1 MIIDNHVHIGKTEK
15 SERYFNIKDYHKLM
29 KKNNIDKAVIMPN
42 LSNIRETPELNNVFL
57 LKDRLQY
64 QEVQDDLFP
73 FLLIDGKYKNEIQQ
87 QISKYSDYIY
97 GLKYHPSI
105 MESEITNRKLNDF
118 FELASAYN
126 LPVLVHCGRHRRS
139 HIFYITKIAKKFKQ
153 VNFIAAHMGG
163 GATDLIEEA
172 ITLLK
177 KEKLD
182 NIYLDTSA
190 SKLPWLIEEAVKHLG
205 SDKIIY
211 GSDEPYADIRI
222 GKICVELADISDNDK
237 ELIFGKNLLNIIKV
251 NNGNKN

>member
-15 SERYFNIKDYHKLM
+15 SERFFNIKSYYELM

-42 LSNIRETPELNNVFL
+42 LSNIEETPSLNSVFL
-57 LKDRLQY
+57 LKFRLQP

-73 FLLIDGKYKNEIQQ
+73 FILIDGKYKNEIRQ
-87 QISKYSDYIY
+87 QISRFNDYIY

-105 MESEITNRKLNDF
+105 MEAEIVDRNLYDF
-118 FELASAYN
+118 FDLASIYN
-126 LPVLVHCGRHRRS
+126 LPVLVHCGRHKRS
-139 HIFYITKIAKKFKQ
+139 HIFYITQVAKKFKD

-163 GATDLIEEA
+163 GATDLIEET
-172 ITLLK
+172 ISILE
-177 KEKLD
+177 KEKLN

-190 SKLPWLIEEAVKHLG
+190 SKLPWLIEQAVKRLG
-205 SDKIIY
+205 SDKIIH

-237 ELIFGKNLLNIIKV
+237 ELIFGKNLLNIIP
-251 NNGNKN
+251 